1 MAPIPEHIIDQV
13 RESTNVLDVVGR
25 YVALKKRGRNYVGL
39 CPFHTEKTPSFTV
52 NPEKQIFHCFGCGVG
67 GNVFRFIMRHENL
80 SFVDTVKRLALEA
93 GIEIPV
99 SQEIRQQAS
108 ENERLFKANENA
120 RRFFQVQL
128 EHAPKT
134 VKDYLKKR
142 GLSPQSIEL
151 FQIGFAPEGWDHLL
165 KYIQKGNFSQKPY
178 QKSGLLLTGE
188 KSGKRYDR
196 FRNRLMFPIHN
207 PSGKVVGFGGRQ
219 LDDDKNSPKYINSPE
234 SPIYQ
239 KSRVLYG
246 LYFAREAIRE
256 SGFTIFVEGY
266 MDVIQWY
273 QSGVQNVAATSG
285 TALTEDHARLIRRY
299 SNRVILCYDA
309 DKAGVNAAIR
319 GGEVLFQQNIDA
331 EVLIL
336 PEDEDPDSYIR
347 QHGKAAFLALLNTA
361 RDYLSFRLT
370 MLQQQYNMQTATER
384 SAAVNEIMEML
395 APMNDA
401 VRVGFYIEKI
411 AEKLSI
417 SQEILFGEL
426 KKKQRAA
433 RKRQRFGIQ
442 QQKASPAKGQ
452 DPATAS
458 SKPANRPLIF
468 SSAWGGEKDVIL
480 LLLNYYADYREYIF
494 DHLDDADF
502 QNLEFR
508 NIFSF
513 IKQQPDD
520 VGENLIHHV
529 MEMVENEEIRALLMR
544 EVFHNNREFSNPG
557 LYLQGCI
564 KQIKISANQAKIDL
578 AKRAIKELSPDDKKY
593 FELLAEMQSAMNA
606 LKKWQDVVPAREGK
620 N

>member
-1 MAPIPEHIIDQV
+1 MAGIPEHIIDQV
-13 RESTNVLDVVGR
+13 RESTNVLDVVSR
-25 YVALKKRGRNYVGL
+25 YVSLKKRGRNYVGL

-52 NPEKQIFHCFGCGVG
+52 NTEKQIFHCFGCGAG
-67 GNVFRFIMRHENL
+67 GNVFRFLMRYENL
-80 SFVDTVKRLALEA
+80 SFVDTVKRLAREA

-99 SQEIRQQAS
+99 SQEIRQQVS
-108 ENERLFKANENA
+108 KNERLFKANENA
-120 RRFFQVQL
+120 RTFFQFQL
-128 EHAPKT
+128 KHAPKT
-134 VKDYLKKR
+134 LKDYLKKR
-142 GLSPQSIEL
+142 GISPKSIEL
-151 FQIGFAPEGWDHLL
+151 FQVGYAPEGWDHLL

-178 QKSGLLLTGE
+178 QKLGLLLTGE
-188 KSGKRYDR
+188 KSGKLYDR

-219 LDDDKNSPKYINSPE
+219 LDDNKNSPKYINSPE
-234 SPIYQ
+234 SPVYQ

-266 MDVIQWY
+266 MDVIQLY
-273 QSGVQNVAATSG
+273 QSGVQNVVATSG

-299 SNRVILCYDA
+299 SNRVFLCYDA
-309 DKAGVNAAIR
+309 DKAGVNAAVR

-336 PEDEDPDSYIR
+336 PEGEDPDSYVR
-347 QHGKAAFLALLNTA
+347 QHGKAAFLALLKTA
-361 RDYLSFRLT
+361 PDYLSFRLT
-370 MLQQQYNMQTATER
+370 TLQQRYNMQTATER
-384 SAAVNEIMEML
+384 SSAVNEIMDML

-411 AEKLSI
+411 AEKFSI
-417 SQEILFGEL
+417 SQEILVGEL

-433 RKRQRFGIQ
+433 RKRERFGIQ
-442 QQKASPAKGQ
+442 QQAAYSAQSGDTAAAKPG
-452 DPATAS
+452 
-458 SKPANRPLIF
+458 NRPLVF
-468 SSAWGGEKDVIL
+468 SGAWGGEKDVIL
-480 LLLNYYADYREYIF
+480 LLLNYFEDYRAYIF
-494 DHLDDADF
+494 DHLDEADF

-513 IKQQPDD
+513 IRQQPDD

-529 MEMVENEEIRALLMR
+529 FETVESEELRALLMH
-544 EVFHNNREFSNPG
+544 EVFHSNREFSNPG

-564 KQIKISANQAKIDL
+564 KQIKIAVNQAKIDL

-593 FELLAEMQSAMNA
+593 FELLAEMQSAMNT
-606 LKKWQDVVPAREGK
+606 LKKWQDVVPSQEK
-620 N
+620 E